1 MSKNITSTHPEQ
13 QYLDLLRD
21 ILENGNKRT
30 DRTGVGTLAVFGR
43 ELRYRMS
50 DGFPVLTTKKIAT
63 KSVIGEL
70 IGFIRAYDNAAD
82 FRNLGCKIWDANANE
97 NKAWLANPN
106 RKGEDDLGMIYG
118 VQWRKL
124 PMPDGTTKDQLAEL
138 IERIKNNPTDR
149 RLIVWAFNQSYLEKM
164 ALPPCHMGWQ
174 CFVSENR
181 LSLKMEIRS
190 SDTLLGLPFNIFSYA
205 LLLHLLAQVTG
216 LEADELIIS
225 TGDTHI
231 YLNHLEQ
238 VKTQLTRE
246 PLPLPKLWLN
256 PNVRNIDEF
265 RAVDIA
271 LHGYQ
276 SHEAIKA
283 PMAV

>member
-265 RAVDIA
+265 RTVDIA

>member
-1 MSKNITSTHPEQ
+1 MNNTTKHPEQ

-21 ILENGNKRT
+21 ILEHGDKRI

-43 ELRYRMS
+43 ELRFRMS
-50 DGFPVLTTKKIAT
+50 DGFPALTTKKIAT
-63 KSVIGEL
+63 KAVIGEL

-82 FRNLGCKIWDANANE
+82 FRALGCRVWDQNANE
-97 NKAWLANPN
+97 NQAWLTNPN
-106 RKGEDDLGMIYG
+106 RKGLDDLGMIYG

-138 IERIKNNPTDR
+138 IDRIKNNPADR
-149 RLIVWAFNQSYLEKM
+149 RLIVWAYNSAHLDKM
-164 ALPPCHMGWQ
+164 ALPPCHLGWQ
-174 CFVSENR
+174 CFVSGNK
-181 LSLKMEIRS
+181 LSLKMEMRS
-190 SDTLLGLPFNIFSYA
+190 VDSFLGLGFNQFSYA
-205 LLLHLLAQVTG
+205 LLLHMLAQVTG

-225 TGDTHI
+225 MGDTHI
-231 YLNHLEQ
+231 YLNHIEQ
-238 VKTQLTRE
+238 VKTQLARD

-256 PNVRNIDEF
+256 PNVKNIDEF
-265 RAVDIA
+265 TPADIA
-271 LHGYQ
+271 LQGYQ